1 MNKIVVLPLLVALL
15 IACAHGK
22 TEHFPTTATSP
33 DAAEVFIFRDNNLIG
48 WGFSLKVVLDDA
60 VIAHLR
66 AGENVKFMVAPGL
79 HALGITKATETVALE
94 PNQKYFFLIS
104 PDYTQF
110 GFKITRIGTE
120 KAEYWLARTKPIE

>member
-1 MNKIVVLPLLVALL
+1 MYKIVILPLLVVLL
-15 IACAHGK
+15 ISCAHGK
-22 TEHFPTTATSP
+22 TEHFPATATSP
-33 DAAEVFIFRDNNLIG
+33 NAAEVFIFRDNSMIG
-48 WGFSLKVVLDDA
+48 WGFTLKVALDQA

-66 AGENVKFMVAPGL
+66 AGEYVKFSLAPGL
-79 HALGITKATETVALE
+79 HALGLTKATETIALE

-110 GFKITRIGTE
+110 GFIISRIGTE